1 MNEQIDLLLMNKDQ
15 LEGYAQKQ
23 FGIDIDKRKKIS
35 QLREEVEAMGTDKEV
50 PVEMVDEDNGQIIVR
65 LRNPDT
71 GLEFEPTALL
81 LEKDGLVPVYGDR

>member
-1 MNEQIDLLLMNKDQ
+1 MADN
-15 LEGYAQKQ
+15 GGVAT
-23 FGIDIDKRKKIS
+23 
-35 QLREEVEAMGTDKEV
+35 EVA
-50 PVEMVDEDNGQIIVR
+50 DEDNGQVVVR